1 MHETP
6 ARSTSS
12 AMAKASAKVVF
23 SLATRN
29 RFWFGMTSSVST
41 YFCSSMMP
49 ALGRAHA
56 PLAFELERLG
66 HDADGEDAF
75 LARGA
80 GDDGSSTCAGSAA
93 HAGGD
98 ERHVAAG
105 EMRLDVG
112 HGFFSRRRAD
122 VGLGAGA
129 EAFGDMGAHLDAAL
143 GARAQQCLRIG
154 VGDDELDAAQAGG
167 DHVVD
172 GVAARSAH
180 TEHGDPRLELGEIWN
195 LEIDRHGGLLS

>member
-1 MHETP
+1 
-6 ARSTSS
+6 
-12 AMAKASAKVVF
+12 
-23 SLATRN
+23 
-29 RFWFGMTSSVST
+29 
-41 YFCSSMMP
+41 MP

-80 GDDGSSTCAGSAA
+80 GDDGCGTGAGAAA

-98 ERHVAAG
+98 EGHVAAG

-112 HGFFSRRRAD
+112 HGLFGGGRAD

-143 GARAQQCLRIG
+143 GARAQQRLGVG
-154 VGDDELDAAQAGG
+154 VGDDELDAAQARG

>member
-1 MHETP
+1 
-6 ARSTSS
+6 
-12 AMAKASAKVVF
+12 
-23 SLATRN
+23 
-29 RFWFGMTSSVST
+29 
-41 YFCSSMMP
+41 MP

-66 HDADGEDAF
+66 DDADGEDAF

-80 GDDGSSTCAGSAA
+80 GDDGCGTGAGAAA
-93 HAGGD
+93 HASGD
-98 ERHVAAG
+98 EGHVAAG

-112 HGFFSRRRAD
+112 HGLFGGGRSD
-122 VGLGAGA
+122 VRLGAGA
-129 EAFGDMGAHLDAAL
+129 EAFGDMGAHLNAAL
-143 GARAQQCLRIG
+143 GARAQQRLGVG
-154 VGDDELDAAQAGG
+154 VGDDELDAAQARG